1 MLDNRC
7 SADSRIMA
15 YRPDIDGLRA
25 VAVMAVIAYHFSRR
39 SLPGGFLGV
48 DIFFVL
54 SGFLITSII
63 LREISAGAFSIARFY
78 GRRIRRILPALMTM
92 LMLSCA
98 AAWLVLLPSDLVGF
112 AKSLFATLGFS
123 ANIYFWRDTNY
134 FSSIADEKPLL
145 HLWSLGVEEQYYLVF
160 PLILLFLAKRSWALR
175 GIAVLGIISLALNV
189 AALKVDG
196 SLPAFYLLPTRA
208 WELAAGALCALAP
221 PAVTPIAGYAGALLV
236 SSALAIGTHAYPAF
250 IPHPLPVVFG
260 TALLVY
266 GASGNHP
273 VNRLLSCNALVFPGL
288 ISYSLYLWH
297 WPILVFCKYYLVRDL
312 TTAEQCLA
320 ALLMLVLSI
329 LSWRFIERPFRESDI
344 TMKTVSLIVLAGTIA
359 LGLFAG
365 TIVYRSGFSERFSAV
380 AAKMSEASGTN
391 YRCAVSDYLDFEGS
405 KACALALP
413 SREPKDADV
422 VLFGNSHAL
431 MYAPLVREIARDDS
445 LSALLVWE
453 NGCPPTYGV
462 NISRACKER
471 TDRNIDD
478 IVKLKRAR
486 LVLIG
491 STWNELAA
499 KHPGRKVPSPGTMLN
514 ALDGTIDRLL
524 ASGKQVVLIGP
535 LDTPGWDVASIAS
548 RSLAFGRP
556 LTRPLYGSLQAF
568 RSRYSNV
575 IDHFE
580 RRSDITLARPD
591 LAQCASGRCDYVI
604 DGRSLFADSH
614 HLAQAQLGFFRPA
627 FETAVKKALA
637 RQ

>member
-1 MLDNRC
+1 MP
-7 SADSRIMA
+7 

-25 VAVMAVIAYHFSRR
+25 VAVLAVIFYHFSRR
-39 SLPGGFLGV
+39 ALPGGYLGV

-54 SGFLITSII
+54 SGFLIASII

-78 GRRIRRILPALMTM
+78 GRRIRRILPALMAM

-98 AAWLVLLPSDLVGF
+98 ASLLILLPSDLAGF
-112 AKSLFATLGFS
+112 AKSLFATLGFM
-123 ANIYFWRDTNY
+123 ANIYFWRDANY
-134 FSSIADEKPLL
+134 FSSVADEKPLL
-145 HLWSLGVEEQYYLVF
+145 HLWSLGIEEQFYLVF
-160 PLILLFLAKRSWALR
+160 PLILLFLERRSWALR
-175 GIAVLGIISLALNV
+175 GMVFLGIISLALNV
-189 AALKVDG
+189 FALKVDG

-208 WELAAGALCALAP
+208 WELAAGTLLAFLP
-221 PAVTPIAGYAGALLV
+221 PAAAVTPIAGYAGALIV
-236 SSALAIGTHAYPAF
+236 SSALAIGPHLYPPF
-250 IPHPLPVVFG
+250 IPHPLPVVLG
-260 TALLVY
+260 TALLVHSS
-266 GASGNHP
+266 SGNHP
-273 VNRLLSCNALVFPGL
+273 VGRLLSCNALMFLGL

-297 WPILVFCKYYLVRDL
+297 WPILVLCKYFLVRDL
-312 TTAEQCLA
+312 TFTENCLA
-320 ALLMLVLSI
+320 ALSMLIVAT
-329 LSWRFIERPFRESDI
+329 LSWRFIERPFRES
-344 TMKTVSLIVLAGTIA
+344 TVSMKTVGFTVLAGAIA
-359 LGLFAG
+359 LGLFAEAV
-365 TIVYRSGFSERFSAV
+365 VYRSGFPERFSPA

-413 SREPKDADV
+413 SREPEDADI

-453 NGCPPTYGV
+453 NACLPTYGV
-462 NISRACKER
+462 NISQACRKL

-491 STWNELAA
+491 TTWNEFAA
-499 KHPGRKVPSPGTMLN
+499 KPGSRNKHSANAMLN
-514 ALDGTIDRLL
+514 ALDGTIERLL
-524 ASGKQVVLIGP
+524 ASGKKVVLISP
-535 LDTPGWDVASIAS
+535 LDTPGWDVASIEG

-556 LTRPLYGSLQAF
+556 LDRPLYGSLQAF
-568 RSRYSNV
+568 HSRYSNV

-580 RRSDITLARPD
+580 HRGDITLARPD

-614 HLAQAQLGFFRPA
+614 HLAKAQLGLFRPA
-627 FETAVKKALA
+627 FETAMKEALA
-637 RQ
+637 HQ